1 MKFLKIIFVC
11 CYRFQE
17 RVGNGDMLVAMSMGM
32 IVFTIYIY
40 LTSISI
46 GVSFYWE
53 NIIGKHLV
61 LDLKIMMLCNIPICC
76 LIGGM
81 FYLKYLKDNRL
92 NQTLSIEI
100 SKSDKINAVV
110 FIIGSIVSLCGV
122 FMFMWAVNNGFILEG
137 GKRWE

>member
-1 MKFLKIIFVC
+1 MKFLKKIFVC

-17 RVGNGDMLVAMSMGM
+17 RVGNGDMPVAMSMGM
-32 IVFTIYIY
+32 MVFTIYIY

-46 GVSFYWE
+46 GVSFYWG

-61 LDLKIMMLCNIPICC
+61 LDLKILMLCNIPICC

-81 FYLKYLKDNRL
+81 FYLKYVKDNRL

-110 FIIGSIVSLCGV
+110 FIIGSIVSLCLV

>member
-1 MKFLKIIFVC
+1 M
-11 CYRFQE
+11 
-17 RVGNGDMLVAMSMGM
+17 AMSMGM

-61 LDLKIMMLCNIPICC
+61 LDLKILMLCNIPICC

-110 FIIGSIVSLCGV
+110 FIIGSIVSLCLV

>member
-17 RVGNGDMLVAMSMGM
+17 RIGNGGMPVAMSMGM
-32 IVFTIYIY
+32 ILFAIYIY

-61 LDLKIMMLCNIPICC
+61 LDLKILMLCNIPICC

-110 FIIGSIVSLCGV
+110 FIIGSIVSLCVV

-137 GKRWE
+137 GKR

>member
-1 MKFLKIIFVC
+1 MKFLKKIFVC

-17 RVGNGDMLVAMSMGM
+17 RIGNGDMPVAMSMGM
-32 IVFTIYIY
+32 ILFTIYIY
-40 LTSISI
+40 LITISI
-46 GVSFYWE
+46 GVSFYLE

-61 LDLKIMMLCNIPICC
+61 LDLKKLMLCNIFICC
-76 LIGGM
+76 LMGGM

-100 SKSDKINAVV
+100 SKSDKISAVV
-110 FIIGSIVSLCGV
+110 FIIGNLVSLCVV

>member
-1 MKFLKIIFVC
+1 MRYLKKIFVC

-17 RVGNGDMLVAMSMGM
+17 RVGNGDMPVAMSMGM
-32 IVFTIYIY
+32 IFLTIYIY
-40 LTSISI
+40 LSSISI

-61 LDLKIMMLCNIPICC
+61 LDLKKLMFCNFFICC
-76 LIGGM
+76 LMGGM
-81 FYLKYLKDNRL
+81 FYLKYLKGNRL
-92 NQTLSIEI
+92 NKTLLIGI
-100 SKSDKINAVV
+100 PKFDKISAVV

-137 GKRWE
+137 GKR

>member
-1 MKFLKIIFVC
+1 MKFLKKIFVC
-11 CYRFQE
+11 SYRFQE

-61 LDLKIMMLCNIPICC
+61 LDLKILMLCNIPICC

-110 FIIGSIVSLCGV
+110 FIIGSIVSLCLV

-137 GKRWE
+137 GKE

>member
-1 MKFLKIIFVC
+1 MKFLKKIFVC
-11 CYRFQE
+11 CCRSQE
-17 RVGNGDMLVAMSMGM
+17 RIGNGDMPVAMSMGM
-32 IVFTIYIY
+32 ILFTIYIY
-40 LTSISI
+40 LTAISI
-46 GVSFYWE
+46 GVSFYLE

-61 LDLKIMMLCNIPICC
+61 LDLKKLTLCNILICC
-76 LIGGM
+76 LIGGI

-100 SKSDKINAVV
+100 SKSDKVSAVV

-137 GKRWE
+137 GKR